1 MQQTQQ
7 EKPAL
12 RKIIY
17 LVVWPILAAAS
28 MTLILPQFA
37 GPFLLPVPALL
48 ALATAVG
55 LLVATNM
62 ACKAL
67 LWAAGA
73 TYTGG
78 RPDAGE
84 QTAGTVLAI
93 ILTFVFGAVFELLM
107 EGNR

>member
-17 LVVWPILAAAS
+17 LVVWPILAAACMA
-28 MTLILPQFA
+28 MTIPQLF
-37 GPFLLPVPALL
+37 LPVPLPAPALL

-93 ILTFVFGAVFELLM
+93 ILFFLFAAFL
-107 EGNR
+107 NP